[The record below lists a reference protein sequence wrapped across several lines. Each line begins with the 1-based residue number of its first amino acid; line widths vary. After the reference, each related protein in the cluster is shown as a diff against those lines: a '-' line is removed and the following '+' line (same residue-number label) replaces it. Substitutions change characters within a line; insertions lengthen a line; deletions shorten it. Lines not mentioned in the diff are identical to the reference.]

1 MDSRKDNRILNS
13 MAVQILLTEKPSIK
27 LPANKIIN
35 AFIISKNNPKV
46 NTVIGS
52 VKITKIGFIK
62 RFNND
67 KTTDT
72 IIAVVY
78 PSTWTPG
85 KTCAKI
91 NTANADN
98 KSLSISFIL

>member
-52 VKITKIGFIK
+52 AKITKIGFIK

-78 PSTWTPG
+78 PST
-85 KTCAKI
+85 
-91 NTANADN
+91 
-98 KSLSISFIL
+98 